1 MKRLFMVAAASLF
14 TLLASLQLQAS
25 LVPPLKLK
33 TLTSKADVIVVGR
46 VSGIEAGGLTM
57 IHPQFIDASVPG
69 HKFLGSLEV
78 QTILK
83 GTVPNGRLLFNFA
96 LPDAPVGLLNELFFD
111 APPEVKAQILRRNAL
126 ALEALATDAPP
137 QPPACHGGGV
147 GLAHRGA
154 GWSH

>member
-57 IHPQFIDASVPG
+57 IHPQFIYDSVPG
-69 HKFLGSLEV
+69 HTFLGSMEV
-78 QTILK
+78 QTILT
-83 GTVPNGRLLFNFA
+83 GQG
-96 LPDAPVGLLNELFFD
+96 
-111 APPEVKAQILRRNAL
+111 
-126 ALEALATDAPP
+126 
-137 QPPACHGGGV
+137 H
-147 GLAHRGA
+147 
-154 GWSH
+154 